1 MLHWL
6 HHSPTALGLYR
17 YLSAT
22 IASVSIIYALLGAT
36 RLVPARLRS
45 LFGRKTR

>member
-6 HHSPTALGLYR
+6 HHSPAALGLYR
-17 YLSAT
+17 YLSAI
-22 IASVSIIYALLGAT
+22 IASVSIVYALLGAA
-36 RLVPARLRS
+36 RLFPARLRH